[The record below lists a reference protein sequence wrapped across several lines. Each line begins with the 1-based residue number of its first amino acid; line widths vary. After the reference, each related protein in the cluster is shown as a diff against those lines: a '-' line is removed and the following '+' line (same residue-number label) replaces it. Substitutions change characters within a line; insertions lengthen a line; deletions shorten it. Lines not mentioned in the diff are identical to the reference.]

1 MALVMGEMI
10 RARFPGDW
18 CIGAASLISG
28 VVSILLLVALLG
40 DQDTTVKEFFEKQI
54 RAHFQQSLETF
65 ETTGE
70 NKAEVADIK
79 AFVEKTVSGFAST
92 YPAFVLIGSLVSA
105 MVNYGLL
112 RIVWRRFY
120 GPGLFSERTFAE
132 WVCPENLV
140 WGFIASSAALFLGQ
154 GMVADVGLNI
164 FVVMLIIYFAQGMS
178 VVIHFLK
185 ARKVPVFLWVALFI
199 LIFAQPLFIGLVAGI
214 GVFDIWVDFRKIRN
228 PLPSED
234 VDGLG
239 FCGDEVEVKDGYGRN
254 FLIPKGKALL
264 ATPNNLKAF
273 NHQKRIVQAKVKK
286 VTGIAQEVA
295 DKISAATIQIKKKMG
310 DGGKMFG
317 AVTAQEISDL
327 LKAKGIEID
336 RRKIQIQEPIK
347 KAGEYSIPVKL
358 HPEVIAQIKL
368 TVEGEKVVEKTE
380 EKAEGETEAAEAD
393 EAAEAVEKSE
403 EKEAE

>member
-1 MALVMGEMI
+1 MK
-10 RARFPGDW
+10 
-18 CIGAASLISG
+18 
-28 VVSILLLVALLG
+28 LLL
-40 DQDTTVKEFFEKQI
+40 K
-54 RAHFQQSLETF
+54 
-65 ETTGE
+65 
-70 NKAEVADIK
+70 
-79 AFVEKTVSGFAST
+79 
-92 YPAFVLIGSLVSA
+92 
-105 MVNYGLL
+105 
-112 RIVWRRFY
+112 
-120 GPGLFSERTFAE
+120 
-132 WVCPENLV
+132 
-140 WGFIASSAALFLGQ
+140 
-154 GMVADVGLNI
+154 
-164 FVVMLIIYFAQGMS
+164 
-178 VVIHFLK
+178 
-185 ARKVPVFLWVALFI
+185 
-199 LIFAQPLFIGLVAGI
+199 
-214 GVFDIWVDFRKIRN
+214 
-228 PLPSED
+228 ED

-239 FCGDEVEVKDGYGRN
+239 YCGEEVEVKDGYGRN

-327 LKAKGIEID
+327 LKAKGIDID

-358 HPEVIAQIKL
+358 HPEVTAAIKL

-380 EKAEGETEAAEAD
+380 GESEVEEKTKAKAEETMETTE
-393 EAAEAVEKSE
+393 ESQ